1 MKPLTLSFGVGMVFG
16 AGAVVALA
24 ILLATQIENEL

>member
-1 MKPLTLSFGVGMVFG
+1 MKQLSLSFGVGMVFG

-24 ILLATQIENEL
+24 ILLATQTGDQL

>member
-1 MKPLTLSFGVGMVFG
+1 MKSLSIAFVAGVTFG

-24 ILLATQIENEL
+24 IVLATQIERDL